1 MKKKLSSKVTNKKN
15 TSFLFFALS
24 TLAACNNDSK
34 KILGLAGNAASEG
47 LEKLFKE
54 SPSVNSNYTI
64 STNSP
69 DSSKGDGTSSL
80 PIEVTG
86 SVNASPTISGYP
98 LLDFTFNSDGI
109 IDFTNISDVKNIS
122 ISNSSSAVSFT
133 NLSNDLEKIFVSGTQ
148 SGDWNIAYKPNSFG
162 TAFFEWTNNTG
173 VSVDLT
179 SLTINETSHFLLKN
193 TGNENITIP
202 IFNLDPDDT
211 QRIEIGN
218 DNDGDII
225 IGVAANIEGTQ
236 GLKTIS
242 LKTFNDGDIIL
253 GTPGTSG
260 LPDLQNLTSIALIA
274 SKNGNITLGDLGTN
288 TSINNIS
295 SLSMTTEGGEIN
307 IGTIKAKKIDNI
319 IASGIEFSSISIGN
333 TETNESLDFIT
344 LSGGGAISIGNI
356 KAKNIDGLNA
366 SGGELSSITI
376 GNTEVSETIDLITLS
391 TEGTI
396 NLGNIKAKNIDGFNA
411 SGNEFSSI
419 SIGSIEISESIDL
432 IKLSGDASITMG
444 NFTGDGTVKLDA
456 SDMTKTGINLNFSA
470 LKGTVDITSTDKD
483 DTISLGIEAGKVISG
498 EGNDNIIVAANA
510 TGNSDITTGDGVD
523 IITLSD
529 QSGIDIVKP
538 GGTSVNITNKTANTH
553 AAILSDK
560 IINFDPNSD
569 KIAFGSVTASNDNFL
584 SESGAN
590 TNSFSDALTK
600 ANTAM
605 ATGKIYYFSYNVAN
619 ATDGFG
625 LLFNDSNGDGSSD
638 TFLTITGI
646 TTDVISYQDMII
658 A

>member
-1 MKKKLSSKVTNKKN
+1 MKKKILSKIINKKSN
-15 TSFLFFALS
+15 TFLFFALS

-47 LEKLFKE
+47 LEKLFEE
-54 SPSVNSNYTI
+54 SPSINSNYTI

-69 DSSKGDGTSSL
+69 DDSRGDGTSSL

-98 LLDFTFNSDGI
+98 LLDFTFNSDGK

-122 ISNSSSAVSFT
+122 ISNSTAAASFT

-148 SGDWNIAYKPNSFG
+148 SGDWNITYKPNSFG
-162 TAFFEWTNNTG
+162 TLYFEWTNNTG
-173 VSVDLT
+173 TSVELT
-179 SLTINETSHFLLKN
+179 SLTINEAGQFLFKN
-193 TGNENITIP
+193 TGNETITIP
-202 IFNLDPDDT
+202 TFNIDPDDT

-218 DNDGDII
+218 DNDGDIV
-225 IGVAANIEGTQ
+225 IGAAANIEGTQ

-242 LKTFNDGDIIL
+242 LKTFNDGDITL

-260 LPDLQNLTSIALIA
+260 LPELQNITSIALIA
-274 SKNGNITLGDLGTN
+274 SKNGNITLGDLGAT
-288 TSINNIS
+288 TSINKIS
-295 SLSMTTEGGEIN
+295 SLSVTTE
-307 IGTIKAKKIDNI
+307 
-319 IASGIEFSSISIGN
+319 
-333 TETNESLDFIT
+333 
-344 LSGGGAISIGNI
+344 GGAISIGNL
-356 KAKNIDGLNA
+356 KAKKIDA
-366 SGGELSSITI
+366 I
-376 GNTEVSETIDLITLS
+376 
-391 TEGTI
+391 
-396 NLGNIKAKNIDGFNA
+396 NA

-419 SIGSIEISESIDL
+419 SIGNIEISEAIDL
-432 IKLSGDASITMG
+432 ITLSGDATITLG

-456 SDMTKTGINLNFSA
+456 SNMTKMGINLNFSA
-470 LKGTVDITSTDKD
+470 LTGRVDITSTGED
-483 DTISLGIEAGKVISG
+483 DIISLGIEAGKVISG
-498 EGNDNIIVAANA
+498 GGNDNITVAANA

-523 IITLSD
+523 IITLSA

-538 GGTSVNITNKTANTH
+538 GGTSVNINNKTANTH

-569 KIAFGSVTASNDNFL
+569 KIGFGSVTSSDSNFL
-584 SESGAN
+584 SATGAS
-590 TNSFSDALTK
+590 SFSDALTK

-605 ATGKIYYFSYNVAN
+605 ASGKIYYFSYNVAS

-646 TTDVISYQDMII
+646 TTDVISYQNLII